1 MIIKRLLIALLFAG
15 NLSCHSTQKT
25 LQQPEG
31 TYTNVKIIG
40 AMRNVMWKG
49 ELGSNIELD
58 TITNKKGLY
67 GLGPMSYLRGEILI
81 NDGKAYVSK
90 VSSSNSMSVEKTF
103 KASAPFFVYA
113 NVMEW
118 REIDLPTNIKTLQDL
133 EALIDE
139 QSKNQ
144 KRPFAFKLSGQITKA
159 VIHIQ
164 NLPPGTKVSSPT
176 DAHQG
181 QANYPLQNEKVNIVG
196 FFSTEHKGIFTHHD
210 SFMHL
215 HLITEDESKMGHL
228 DEVELGKMKLYLP
241 AK

>member
-1 MIIKRLLIALLFAG
+1 MIINRLLIALLFAG
-15 NLSCHSTQKT
+15 SLSCHSTQKT
-25 LQQPEG
+25 LQPEG
-31 TYTNVKIIG
+31 TYANVKIIG

-58 TITNKKGLY
+58 TINNKKGLY

-164 NLPPGTKVSSPT
+164 NLPLGTKVSSPT

-181 QANYPLQNEKVNIVG
+181 QTNYPLQNEKVNIVG

-228 DEVELGKMKLYLP
+228 DEVELGKMKLYLS

>member
-1 MIIKRLLIALLFAG
+1 
-15 NLSCHSTQKT
+15 
-25 LQQPEG
+25 
-31 TYTNVKIIG
+31 
-40 AMRNVMWKG
+40 MRNVMWKG

-58 TITNKKGLY
+58 TINNKKGLY

-144 KRPFAFKLSGQITKA
+144 KRLFAFKLSGQITKA

-164 NLPPGTKVSSPT
+164 NLPLGTKVSSPT

-181 QANYPLQNEKVNIVG
+181 QTNYPLQNEKVNIVG

-228 DEVELGKMKLYLP
+228 DEVELGKMKLYLS